1 MIQLLKDKL
10 KDVRDT
16 ETKINLAREFLQLL
30 ILKILADRLA
40 FKHLAFVGG
49 TALRILYDLRRFSE
63 DLDFSLLDKQGYD
76 FDKLM
81 GGVLTDIHQS
91 QLPVEARTKTTKLV
105 HSAMLKFKGILWELK
120 LSGFKEESLSVKVE
134 VDTNPPVGAKD
145 SAQLVVKDFAF
156 SVRHLDLPSM
166 FATKLHACFYRKY
179 VKGRDFYDLVWYI
192 GRRVEPNLT
201 LLNEAVK
208 QTEGVDPKITRE
220 NLKSYI
226 SSQLTRIDFTKVKK
240 DVERFLVDKSEL
252 KLLDKELIISS
263 VDAYRD

>member
-1 MIQLLKDKL
+1 
-10 KDVRDT
+10 
-16 ETKINLAREFLQLL
+16 
-30 ILKILADRLA
+30 
-40 FKHLAFVGG
+40 
-49 TALRILYDLRRFSE
+49 
-63 DLDFSLLDKQGYD
+63 
-76 FDKLM
+76 
-81 GGVLTDIHQS
+81 
-91 QLPVEARTKTTKLV
+91 
-105 HSAMLKFKGILWELK
+105 MLKFKGILGELK